1 MRMNELEIA
10 NQQIKSLNPVQGQ
23 FNQDKIE
30 LIKRTVAKDATDLE
44 LQLFIEQCKRTGLD
58 PITRQ
63 IYFIKDH
70 TGKVQVQTSIDG
82 FRLVA
87 ERSGEYEGQTQ
98 PQWCGDD
105 GKWTDVWLSK
115 TPPKACKIGVWK
127 RNFREP
133 LVAIA
138 LFDEYAQRKKD
149 GSLSFMWN
157 KMPSL
162 MIAKVAE
169 SLALRKA
176 FPNDLSGLYTS
187 DEMAQAQIEATNDE
201 PKWQPTPTKNVQNR
215 TPSAPAGNI
224 GYGEPVGNTF
234 DSNDSQNGTAGFD
247 DFVPSNPTPIPSQ
260 SFGDDYR
267 IPFGKYKDK
276 TLSEVDTGQLIQYSK
291 WLQDESAKK
300 GAPLK
305 PQGVEFIQRLEEFL
319 RMNPPTF

>member
-1 MRMNELEIA
+1 MKNEITTT
-10 NQQIKSLNPVQGQ
+10 NQTQLAQ
-23 FNQDKIE
+23 FNSEKID

-149 GSLSFMWN
+149 GSLGFMWG
-157 KMPSL
+157 KMPAL

-187 DEMAQAQIEATNDE
+187 DEMAQASIEATHEE
-201 PKWQPTPTKNVQNR
+201 PKWQRPATKNEPTR
-215 TPSAPAGNI
+215 TPSTPARDF
-224 GYGEPVGNTF
+224 GYGEPVGSSF
-234 DSNDSQNGTAGFD
+234 DSHDSQTGNSGFNDSFPTSFENIPTSTGFD
-247 DFVPSNPTPIPSQ
+247 DQ
-260 SFGDDYR
+260 YR

-276 TLSEVDTGQLIQYSK
+276 ALTEVPTNDLINYSK

-300 GAPLK
+300 GTPLK
-305 PQGVEFIQRLEEFL
+305 PAGLEFLAKLEEHL
-319 RMNPPTF
+319 RFNHDSQ